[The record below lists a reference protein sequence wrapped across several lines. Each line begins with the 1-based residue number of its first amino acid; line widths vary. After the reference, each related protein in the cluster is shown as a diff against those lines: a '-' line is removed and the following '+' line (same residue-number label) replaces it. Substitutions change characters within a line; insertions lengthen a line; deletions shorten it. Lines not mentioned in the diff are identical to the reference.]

1 MATWQQVKSY
11 IYANYNVS
19 KDSGEMITLL
29 FDTGNGRSQLVFVG
43 LLDIGEY
50 SSIRLSSPFAQ
61 WSNVSAERALR
72 ATESTGVGICSIGD
86 YLATTH
92 SQLLAT
98 IDEAEIDWPLAYVTS
113 TADKLEQQLGQGD
126 AF

>member
-29 FDTGNGRSQLVFVG
+29 FDMGNGRSQLVFVG

-50 SSIRLSSPFAQ
+50 SSIRLSSPFAK

-98 IDEAEIDWPLAYVTS
+98 VDEAEIDWPLAYVTS

>member
-19 KDSGEMITLL
+19 DDSGDMIRLM
-29 FDTGNGRSQLVFVG
+29 FETGNGRSQMVLIG
-43 LLDIGEY
+43 HLDIGEY
-50 SSIRLSSPFAQ
+50 SSIRFNSPFAS
-61 WSNVSAERALR
+61 WSNASPERVLR
-72 ATESTGVGICSIGD
+72 ATESIGVGICSIGD
-86 YLATTH
+86 YIVTTH

-98 IDEAEIDWPLAYVTS
+98 IDEAEIDWPMAYVTS
-113 TADKLEQQLGQGD
+113 TADKLEQQLGLGD